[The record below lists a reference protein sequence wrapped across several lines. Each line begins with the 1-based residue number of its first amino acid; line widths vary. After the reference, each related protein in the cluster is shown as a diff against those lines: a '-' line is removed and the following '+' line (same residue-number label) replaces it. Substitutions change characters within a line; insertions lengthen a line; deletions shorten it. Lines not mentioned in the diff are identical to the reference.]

1 MSDRF
6 YTQMAEHF
14 RIPHYELSIA
24 LRDHDS
30 PEYKKLEKKAEKSID
45 TKVGASMSKG
55 KKLTRIDLNK
65 ILTELLGTDIEGAK
79 LPLLVLETMIK
90 KVKNKEYK
98 KVEVPEGRLKAPYQ
112 EALTECLGVNL
123 DLSTATVK
131 TMKNFL
137 EAINNYE

>member
-6 YTQMAEHF
+6 YTQMAEHYSMA
-14 RIPHYELSIA
+14 PYELNIA
-24 LRDHDS
+24 LRDLDS
-30 PEYKKLEKKAEKSID
+30 PERKKLEKKAG
-45 TKVGASMSKG
+45 TTMSKG
-55 KKLTRIDLNK
+55 KKLTRLDLNK

-137 EAINNYE
+137 EAINKL

>member
-14 RIPHYELSIA
+14 RMPHYELNIA

-30 PEYKKLEKKAEKSID
+30 PEYKKLENKAEKSNGV
-45 TKVGASMSKG
+45 KVGATMSKG
-55 KKLTRIDLNK
+55 KKLTRLDLNK

-112 EALTECLGVNL
+112 EALIECLGINL

-131 TMKNFL
+131 VMRAFL
-137 EAINNYE
+137 EAINKL

>member
-14 RIPHYELSIA
+14 RIPHYELNIA

-30 PEYKKLEKKAEKSID
+30 TEYKKLEKKAEKSNGV
-45 TKVGASMSKG
+45 KVGATMSKG
-55 KKLTRIDLNK
+55 KKLTRLDLNK
-65 ILTELLGTDIEGAK
+65 MLTELLGVDIEGAK

-112 EALTECLGVNL
+112 EALIECLGINL

-131 TMKNFL
+131 VMRAFL
-137 EAINNYE
+137 EAVNKL

>member
-6 YTQMAEHF
+6 YTQMADHYNMA
-14 RIPHYELSIA
+14 PYELNIA
-24 LRDHDS
+24 LRDLDS
-30 PEYKKLEKKAEKSID
+30 PERKKIERKAEKSISVKAG
-45 TKVGASMSKG
+45 TTMSKG
-55 KKLTRIDLNK
+55 KKLTRIDLNNM
-65 ILTELLGTDIEGAK
+65 LAEQLGVNIEGAK
-79 LPLLVLETMIK
+79 LPLNVLEAMLDA
-90 KVKNKEYK
+90 VKNKSYK

-112 EALTECLGVNL
+112 AALSECLGVTL

>member
-6 YTQMAEHF
+6 YTQMCDHYNMA
-14 RIPHYELSIA
+14 PYELNIA
-24 LRDHDS
+24 LRDLDS
-30 PEYKKLEKKAEKSID
+30 PERKKLEKKAG
-45 TKVGASMSKG
+45 TTMSKG
-55 KKLTRIDLNK
+55 KKLTRIDLNNM
-65 ILTELLGTDIEGAK
+65 LTELLGVNIEGAK
-79 LPLLVLETMIK
+79 LPLNVLEAMLD
-90 KVKNKEYK
+90 KVKHKTYK

-112 EALTECLGVNL
+112 AALTQCLGVTL

>member
-1 MSDRF
+1 M
-6 YTQMAEHF
+6 Q
-14 RIPHYELSIA
+14 LC
-24 LRDHDS
+24 LR
-30 PEYKKLEKKAEKSID
+30 A
-45 TKVGASMSKG
+45 
-55 KKLTRIDLNK
+55 KKLTRLDLNK
-65 ILTELLGTDIEGAK
+65 MLTELLGVDIEGSK

-112 EALTECLGVNL
+112 EALIECLGVNL